1 MPEANGGDEMKQLNN
16 IIVLKTG
23 RSLNDSIVWS
33 ADLPIEYLEKY
44 HEWLGRAIIWQKAYM
59 KAKKI

>member
-1 MPEANGGDEMKQLNN
+1 MKQPNN
-16 IIVLKTG
+16 IVVLKTG
-23 RSLNDSIVWS
+23 RGLNDSIVWS

-59 KAKKI
+59 NARKK